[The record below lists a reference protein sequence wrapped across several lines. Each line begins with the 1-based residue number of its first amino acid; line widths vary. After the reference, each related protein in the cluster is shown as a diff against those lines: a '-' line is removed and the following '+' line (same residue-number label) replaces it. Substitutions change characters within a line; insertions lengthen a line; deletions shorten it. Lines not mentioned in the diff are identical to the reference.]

1 MPMRPFNSLF
11 KPAGRALAGHLGTLR
26 SSLDRLGGRLREAIA
41 AAVGRAAADAVR
53 EAVRALLSELP
64 EARGPQPSGR
74 GLRPPPG
81 LARPTWGPEEE
92 DRDHHPAY
100 DPRSPWGDDE
110 GEGEDEDE

>member
-26 SSLDRLGGRLREAIA
+26 SSLDRLGARLREAIA

-64 EARGPQPSGR
+64 EAPEPQLSGR
-74 GLRPPPG
+74 VLRPPPG
-81 LARPTWGPEEE
+81 LARPLWGQDE
-92 DRDHHPAY
+92 DQRHRLEDY
-100 DPRSPWGDDE
+100 PRSPWGADGDDE
-110 GEGEDEDE
+110 